1 MERKSTSGIEVIVA
15 DGAAAGWLSGSLWL
29 ALSLS
34 PFIKQG
40 QTSRIIY
47 QMGQLVSLNTWYEA
61 IRHLI
66 TWSLGCSW
74 LGAGQPECTCDG
86 LKPGRQA
93 SSGCPPLIGF
103 AVLHWTMEQVEAERE
118 WKDYHVLPGWEPYTL
133 TTPLEYQSKP
143 DDQTWGRPT
152 SSPAMQERIRRD
164 AEKTEN
170 PSRLPWRTTFYIC
183 NLPGLFPNQKAI
195 DEIGF

>member
-1 MERKSTSGIEVIVA
+1 MRRWLFG
-15 DGAAAGWLSGSLWL
+15 GAAGRLQGSLWL

-34 PFIKQG
+34 PFIKWG

-74 LGAGQPECTCDG
+74 LGARQPECTCDG

-93 SSGCPPLIGF
+93 QSPCPPLIGF
-103 AVLHWTMEQVEAERE
+103 AVLHWTMEQVEAEGE
-118 WKDYHVLPGWEPYTL
+118 WKNYHVLQGLEPYTPA
-133 TTPLEYQSKP
+133 TPLEYQSKP
-143 DDQTWGRPT
+143 DNQIWVRPT
-152 SSPAMQERIRRD
+152 SSLAVEQWIRKH
-164 AEKTEN
+164 AKTLEDLVSCSKN
-170 PSRLPWRTTFYIC
+170 DFLTF
-183 NLPGLFPNQKAI
+183 F
-195 DEIGF
+195 FF